1 MPEFT
6 EDDDCYLYVQ
16 RAAAHNAAHA
26 IVAWWHG
33 CQVRQVWLDDVVC
46 GCDAVERDCA
56 LTGLARHIHAARAME
71 RQCQILLAG
80 PLAEAMFSPLPP
92 QSPLAKSDLNQAK
105 SMLEDLCG
113 ADADAVLASL
123 RANTRALLSEN
134 SWSVAIAVNELLKRG
149 SLDAVTVASIFNSL
163 RGAGPRAC

>member
-1 MPEFT
+1 MAEFIR
-6 EDDDCYLYVQ
+6 EDDCYLYVQ

-26 IVAWWHG
+26 IVAWSQG

-56 LTGLARHIHAARAME
+56 LVGVARHIHAARAIE
-71 RQCQILLAG
+71 RQCRILLAG

-92 QSPLAKSDLNQAK
+92 ESRLARNDLNQAK

-113 ADADAVLASL
+113 AEADAVLASL
-123 RANTRALLSEN
+123 RANTRSLLSEN
-134 SWSVAIAVNELLKRG
+134 SWAVAIAVNELLKRG
-149 SLDAVTVASIFNSL
+149 SLDTDAMASIFHAL
-163 RGAGPRAC
+163 R